1 MSTPW
6 GNFSPCPRLK
16 NGPEGGLPGKPHDSK
31 KSGRS
36 RPAIVCTI
44 EDLMTTAEAIL
55 SDAFPATGTAQQEVE
70 ALVRE
75 HAGTVFRA
83 AWSVLRDHHDAEDVV
98 QETFLRVLRHGHKLP
113 EIEDRRAWVVR
124 IAWRLALD
132 RVRIRKRAGQSAA
145 PLDEAADAVLAL
157 RRSGA
162 SAEQIA
168 GDRQLLALLERLIAG
183 LPADLRQALTLS
195 AVQEL
200 SSVEVAAVLGVPGSV
215 VRNRVFRARQ
225 LLREKL
231 GALLEGK
238 HAQ

>member
-1 MSTPW
+1 MRRAYR
-6 GNFSPCPRLK
+6 GNRWRA
-16 NGPEGGLPGKPHDSK
+16 K
-31 KSGRS
+31 KSERS
-36 RPAIVCTI
+36 RPGRVCTI

-75 HAGTVFRA
+75 HAGSVFRA

-98 QETFLRVLRHGHKLP
+98 QETFLRVLRHRHKLP
-113 EIEDRRAWVVR
+113 EIEDRRAWLVR

-132 RVRIRKRAGQSAA
+132 RIRKRAGRNAA
-145 PLDEAADAVLAL
+145 PLDQAADAVLAL

-168 GDRQLLALLERLIAG
+168 GDRQLLSLLERLIAG
-183 LPADLRQALTLS
+183 LPADLREAITLS
-195 AVQEL
+195 TVQEL
-200 SSVEVAAVLGVPGSV
+200 SSVEVAAVLGIPGSV

-238 HAQ
+238 HAR